1 MKVRKREN
9 IYPGSMPYFVKI
21 DNVQLFTRDTV
32 EEPALFIQKD
42 DLERFE
48 LLSKLTRSDVG
59 VDVEYLAI
67 GALSQTSKNRQC
79 AGTNGRLDRAFVN
92 SRNFANKTILVTV
105 EVVCG
110 EDARSDGPGPRA
122 ELLQCGNDFQVL
134 IQKYTASN
142 L

>member
-1 MKVRKREN
+1 MK
-9 IYPGSMPYFVKI
+9 
-21 DNVQLFTRDTV
+21 
-32 EEPALFIQKD
+32 EPALFIQKD
-42 DLERFE
+42 DLEGLEF
-48 LLSKLTRSDVG
+48 LSKLTRCDVG
-59 VDVEYLAI
+59 VDVEYLPI
-67 GALSQTSKNRQC
+67 GALGQTGKNRQG
-79 AGTNGRLDRAFVN
+79 AGADGRLDRTFIN
-92 SRNFANKTILVTV
+92 SRDFANEAILVTV